1 VQSPA
6 TIGRDPSSTIRL
18 DDAWVDM
25 THARLRQ
32 GPNGQWE
39 IADAES
45 LGVTKRNGEVLRPNE
60 WVAVTDGD
68 ILTIGFVDLAY
79 VTSRLS
85 LPSQFGAI
93 RPSTPSPEVPQVSGH
108 RPSAPSRDRRV
119 SEMPAFGPA
128 PQQPASM
135 PTPSRRGRLSVS
147 RGPIPGTAVELQG
160 ITIVGNL
167 PGFCALVIPDQ
178 RVAPR
183 HVEISRHPDGF
194 YVRDLGTATGTVH
207 RGRILGAA
215 PVKLAHGDTLT
226 LGAAVE
232 LLFEGPA

>member
-1 VQSPA
+1 MV
-6 TIGRDPSSTIRL
+6 
-18 DDAWVDM
+18 
-25 THARLRQ
+25 HARLRQ

-45 LGVTKRNGEVLRPNE
+45 VGVTKRNGEVLKPNE

-79 VTSRLS
+79 VTNRLS

-93 RPSTPSPEVPQVSGH
+93 RPSAPSPEIPQASGRISAPMNQTSGDRASSH
-108 RPSAPSRDRRV
+108 PGAQPSAPSRDRRV
-119 SEMPAFGPA
+119 SEMPAFAP
-128 PQQPASM
+128 PQQHPASM
-135 PTPSRRGRLSVS
+135 AASSRRGRLSVS
-147 RGPIPGTAVELQG
+147 RGPMPGTAVELQG

-167 PGFCALVIPDQ
+167 HGFCALVIPDQ

-183 HVEISRHPDGF
+183 HVEISRHADGF
-194 YVRDLGTATGTVH
+194 YARDLGTATGTVH
-207 RGRILGAA
+207 RGRLLGAA

-226 LGAAVE
+226 LGSAVE